1 MSVSITKLSPTE
13 IDLALKEHA
22 LDAWA
27 SNNAA
32 ITRTLTTRDWRATM
46 MVANGIAYVCETAWH
61 HPQLTLSYAQI
72 VIRLDT
78 HDVGGVSMRDIELAK
93 QIDTWL
99 AWNGAGEGA
108 ALDGLPPGKAMLKS

>member
-1 MSVSITKLSPTE
+1 MSVSIAKLSPNE

-27 SNNAA
+27 RDHDA
-32 ITRTLTTRDWRATM
+32 ITRTLATRDWRATM
-46 MVANGIAYVCETAWH
+46 MVANAIAYVCEAAWH
-61 HPQLTLSYAQI
+61 HPQLTLTYAQI

-78 HDVGGVSMRDIELAK
+78 HDVGGVSMRDIELAT

-99 AWNGAGEGA
+99 VWNAQGAGA
-108 ALDGLPPGKAMLKS
+108 TLVDMVATRTK